1 MKNKIKK
8 FRIIIV
14 SLSLLLFLPSCKDWL
29 NIEPEND
36 LIEDEFWTK
45 TEDVE
50 GVLAAMYD
58 ACRES
63 TLESLIWGELRGDMM
78 EIRETSTA
86 LEDYRRI
93 AQSDITTTN
102 AKINWKN
109 YYKTI
114 NLANTLMYFS
124 TQVLE
129 KDKTF
134 TERIKQ
140 SIDAEAIFLRSLSY
154 FYLVRLWKDVPL
166 VLNPSVSD
174 TVDLFLPKCTEDE
187 ILNQLIEDLK
197 MAKDIAYT
205 TEYINDP
212 PFYKGR
218 ANKYSIM
225 ALMADIYLWQEK
237 YQECINYCDSIINS
251 NLFDLESYNT
261 WFELY
266 YPGNSMKESIFEIQY
281 NSAYNDQENPIY
293 TDVAEIGGGGDMS
306 TTLNLSEL
314 YTENDVRKCSPG
326 TDAFPEWKYIGRN
339 LSGSERI
346 ATEKDANFIYYRYAE
361 IILFK
366 AEANI
371 ELGEVQI
378 ANELLREIAQRAG
391 AVFEGS
397 TDIGELR
404 DYILEERAREFAA
417 EGKRWF
423 DILRYSKR
431 DNFKRKQF
439 IINMVLGNAGVKERE
454 VLKTRVYDTMSYFLP
469 IPENEL
475 IYNQNLVQN
484 PFYDR

>member
-1 MKNKIKK
+1 MKKKLKIFKV
-8 FRIIIV
+8 IIF
-14 SLSLLLFLPSCKDWL
+14 SFSLLLFVPSCTEWL

-58 ACRES
+58 AFRE
-63 TLESLIWGELRGDMM
+63 TTVESLIWGELRGDM
-78 EIRETSTA
+78 ITFA
-86 LEDYRRI
+86 GNVLADYIRI
-93 AQSDITTTN
+93 AQSDITSTN
-102 AKINWKN
+102 SKINWKN

-134 TERIKQ
+134 TERMKHA
-140 SIDAEAIFLRSLSY
+140 IDAEAIFLRSLSY

-174 TVDLFLPKCTEDE
+174 TVDLFLSKSTEHV

-197 MAKDIAYT
+197 IAKDKAYT
-205 TEYINDP
+205 TEFIDDP

-218 ANKYSIM
+218 ANKFSIM

-237 YQECINYCDSIINS
+237 YQECINYCDSIINTK
-251 NLFDLESYNT
+251 LFDLESYNT

-281 NSAYNDQENPIY
+281 NSAYTSQENKIY
-293 TDVAEIGGGGDMS
+293 DNVVSIGGGGDMR
-306 TTLNLSEL
+306 TTRNLQSL
-314 YTENDVRKCSPG
+314 YVINDIRKCTSTSSVDPG
-326 TDAFPEWKYIGRN
+326 WKYVGRD
-339 LSGSERI
+339 LSGGARI
-346 ATEKDANFIYYRYAE
+346 QTEKDANFIYYRYAE
-361 IILFK
+361 ILLLK
-366 AEANI
+366 AEAQV
-371 ELGEVQI
+371 ELGDIQS
-378 ANELLREIAQRAG
+378 ANEILFEIAQRAG
-391 AVFEGS
+391 ATFETS
-397 TDIGELR
+397 VDIDELR
-404 DYILEERAREFAA
+404 DYVLEERAREFAA

-423 DILRYSKR
+423 DILRYAKR

-439 IINMVLGNAGVKERE
+439 IINMVLGNAGVKERQ
-454 VLKTRVYDTMSYFLP
+454 VLKTRVYDTMSYYLP
-469 IPENEL
+469 IPEDEL

>member
-1 MKNKIKK
+1 
-8 FRIIIV
+8 
-14 SLSLLLFLPSCKDWL
+14 
-29 NIEPEND
+29 
-36 LIEDEFWTK
+36 
-45 TEDVE
+45 
-50 GVLAAMYD
+50 
-58 ACRES
+58 
-63 TLESLIWGELRGDMM
+63 
-78 EIRETSTA
+78 
-86 LEDYRRI
+86 
-93 AQSDITTTN
+93 
-102 AKINWKN
+102 
-109 YYKTI
+109 
-114 NLANTLMYFS
+114 MYFS

-469 IPENEL
+469 IPESEL

>member
-1 MKNKIKK
+1 MKNKLKIFKV
-8 FRIIIV
+8 ITLNLSIL
-14 SLSLLLFLPSCKDWL
+14 LSLLSCTDWL

-58 ACRES
+58 AYRES
-63 TLESLIWGELRGDMM
+63 SLESLIWGELRGDMM
-78 EIRETSTA
+78 ELRGNA
-86 LEDYRRI
+86 LADYIRI

-102 AKINWKN
+102 SKINWKN

-124 TQVLE
+124 TRVLE
-129 KDKTF
+129 KDRTF
-134 TERIKQ
+134 TERLKQ

-174 TVDLFLPKCTEDE
+174 TVDLFIPKSTEHV

-197 MAKDIAYT
+197 VAKNMSYT
-205 TEYINDP
+205 TEFMNDP

-218 ANKYSIM
+218 ANKFSIM

-237 YQECINYCDSIINS
+237 YQECINYCDSIIS
-251 NLFDLESYNT
+251 TNLFELESYNT

-266 YPGNSMKESIFEIQY
+266 YPGNSMKESIFEVQFSTAYFGQENKI
-281 NSAYNDQENPIY
+281 YNDVV
-293 TDVAEIGGGGDMS
+293 DIGGGGDMRAS
-306 TTLNLSEL
+306 GICRDL
-314 YTENDVRKCSPG
+314 YTTNDIRKCSPSSNADP
-326 TDAFPEWKYIGRN
+326 TWKYVGKDVN
-339 LSGSERI
+339 TAERL
-346 ATEKDANFIYYRYAE
+346 ATEKDANFIIYRYAE
-361 IILFK
+361 ILLFK
-366 AEANI
+366 AEALV
-371 ELGEVQI
+371 ELGDVQH
-378 ANELLREIAQRAG
+378 ANEILFEITQRAG
-391 AVFEGS
+391 STFEGS
-397 TDIGELR
+397 VDKNVLR

-423 DILRYSKR
+423 DILRYAKR

-439 IINMVLGNAGVKERE
+439 IINMVLGNAGVKERQ
-454 VLKTRVYDTMSYFLP
+454 VLQTRVYDTMSYYLP
-469 IPENEL
+469 IPEKEL

>member
-1 MKNKIKK
+1 MKNKIEK
-8 FRIIIV
+8 FKVIIV
-14 SLSLLLFLPSCKDWL
+14 SFSLLLFLPSCTDWL

-36 LIEDEFWTK
+36 LIEDEFWTR

-58 ACRES
+58 ALRES
-63 TLESLIWGELRGDMM
+63 SLESLIWGELRGDMV
-78 EIRETSTA
+78 EFSGNVLA
-86 LEDYRRI
+86 DYRRI

-102 AKINWKN
+102 EKINWGK

-134 TERIKQ
+134 TERLKQ
-140 SIDAEAIFLRSLSY
+140 SIDAEAIYLRSLSY

-166 VLNPSVSD
+166 VLNPSISD
-174 TVDLFLPKCTEDE
+174 TVDLFIPKSTEHV

-197 MAKDIAYT
+197 VAKDMAYT
-205 TEYINDP
+205 TEYIDDP

-218 ANKYSIM
+218 ANKFSIL

-237 YQECINYCDSIINS
+237 YQECINCCDSIINT
-251 NLFDLESYNT
+251 NLFELESYNT

-281 NSAYNDQENPIY
+281 NSAYNSQENNIY
-293 TDVAEIGGGGDMS
+293 ENVVEIGGGGDMMP
-306 TTLNLSEL
+306 TQNMGEL
-314 YTENDVRKCSPG
+314 YSINDIRKCSFSSYA
-326 TDAFPEWKYIGRN
+326 DPEWKYIGRD
-339 LSGSERI
+339 LSGSGRI
-346 ATEKDANFIYYRYAE
+346 ATEKDANFIFYRYAE
-361 IILFK
+361 ILLFK
-366 AEANI
+366 AEALVELGGIQTVNEILI
-371 ELGEVQI
+371 EL
-378 ANELLREIAQRAG
+378 AQRAG
-391 AVFEGS
+391 ATFEGS
-397 TDIGELR
+397 SDIDELR

-439 IINMVLGNAGVKERE
+439 IINMVLGNAGVKERQ
-454 VLKTRVYDTMSYFLP
+454 VLQTRVYDTMSYYLP

>member
-8 FRIIIV
+8 YRVVVLGIM
-14 SLSLLLFLPSCKDWL
+14 LLLFVPSCTDWL
-29 NIEPEND
+29 EIEPEND
-36 LIEDEFWTK
+36 LIEDEYWTK

-50 GVLAAMYD
+50 GVMAAMYD
-58 ACRES
+58 AFRES
-63 TLESLIWGELRGDMM
+63 SLESLIWGELRGDM
-78 EIRETSTA
+78 IQFRGTA
-86 LEDYRRI
+86 MADYTRI

-134 TERIKQ
+134 TERMKQ

-166 VLNPSVSD
+166 VLNPTVSD
-174 TVDLFLPKCTEDE
+174 TVDIFLSKSTEHE
-187 ILNQLIEDLK
+187 ILNQIIGDLK
-197 MAKDIAYT
+197 VAKDMACT
-205 TEYINDP
+205 TEYIDDP

-237 YQECINYCDSIINS
+237 YQECIDYCDSIINS
-251 NLFDLESYNT
+251 NLFDLETYNT

-266 YPGNSMKESIFEIQY
+266 YPGNSMNESIFEIQY
-281 NSAYNDQENPIY
+281 NSAYTSQENNIYNDVVRIGGSSNMRGTTNLQNIY
-293 TDVAEIGGGGDMS
+293 TTDDI
-306 TTLNLSEL
+306 
-314 YTENDVRKCSPG
+314 RKCSISDP
-326 TDAFPEWKYIGRN
+326 DPSWKYIGRD
-339 LSGSERI
+339 LGGSTRI

-361 IILFK
+361 ILLFK
-366 AEANI
+366 AEAYI
-371 ELGEVQI
+371 ELSGIQA
-378 ANELLREIAQRAG
+378 ANEIIREIALRAG
-391 AVFEGS
+391 ATFESS
-397 TDIGELR
+397 TDIDELR
-404 DYILEERAREFAA
+404 DYILQERAREFMA

-439 IINMVLGNAGVKERE
+439 IINMVLGNAGVKERQ
-454 VLKTRVYDTMSYFLP
+454 VLQTRVYDTMSYYLP